1 MKSTETQMKKL
12 LEILKEYPMRSSLD
26 KLKVQ
31 ETNYVDFA
39 ELYVFTIKPFLK
51 YVELKDNSLMDLFD
65 STISGEDQ
73 KKLSDL
79 LNDLKISEI
88 EFGKS
93 DLKEEI
99 SEIISKKHKE
109 LCEIKTIIL
118 VLLSELKKEDGNNA
132 TDY

>member
-1 MKSTETQMKKL
+1 MKKL

>member
-1 MKSTETQMKKL
+1 MKKL

-88 EFGKS
+88 DFGKS